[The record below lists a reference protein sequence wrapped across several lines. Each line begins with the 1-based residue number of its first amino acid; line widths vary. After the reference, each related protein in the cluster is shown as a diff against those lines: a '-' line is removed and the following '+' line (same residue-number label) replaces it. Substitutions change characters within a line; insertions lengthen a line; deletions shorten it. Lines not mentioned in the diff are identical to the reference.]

1 VLINIT
7 AINRSKPNSMS
18 KIVLILAV
26 GLLAATTIPAQDF
39 AVTGGNNV
47 NYTINGQSD
56 PALTL
61 ERGVTYVFQ
70 LGNVAFHPFWIK
82 SSPGGGSTGAYNNG
96 VVNNGATSG
105 NITLTVPANAPNSLL
120 YQCGN
125 HSAMTGTL
133 NIVTPATPPTV
144 RIVYI
149 SVGPFIT
156 VNSTGTNG
164 WSVVPEFKCDVSA
177 PAWTPVP
184 SFTNS
189 FSAGTNVTTFP
200 RLDPFCGSTNV
211 FIRIR
216 NQPN

>member
-1 VLINIT
+1 MPLT
-7 AINRSKPNSMS
+7 NRPQPNSLS
-18 KIVLILAV
+18 KVAFTVAL
-26 GLLAATTIPAQDF
+26 GLLVATAAPAQDF

-56 PALTL
+56 PGLTL

-70 LGNVAFHPFWIK
+70 LGNLAIHPFWIK
-82 SSPGGGSTGAYNNG
+82 SSSGFGSTGAYNNG

-105 NITLTVPANAPNSLL
+105 TITFTVPANAPDSLL

-125 HSAMTGTL
+125 HSVMMGTL
-133 NIVTPATPPTV
+133 NIITPVTPPTV

-164 WSVVPEFKCDVSA
+164 WSVVPEFKCDLSA
-177 PAWTPVP
+177 PTWNSVP

-189 FSAGTNVTTFP
+189 YSGGTNVTTLP

>member
-1 VLINIT
+1 
-7 AINRSKPNSMS
+7 MS
-18 KIVLILAV
+18 KTALPVVLALWAV
-26 GLLAATTIPAQDF
+26 TVVVAQDF

-56 PALTL
+56 PSLTL
-61 ERGVTYVFQ
+61 QRGVTYVFQ

-82 SSPGGGSTGAYNNG
+82 SSPGFGSTGAYNNG

-105 NITLTVPANAPNSLL
+105 NITFTVPANAPDSLL

-125 HSAMTGTL
+125 HSVMMGSL

-164 WSVVPEFKCDVSA
+164 WSVVPEFKCDVNA
-177 PAWTPVP
+177 PAWNPVP
-184 SFTNS
+184 NFTNS

>member
-7 AINRSKPNSMS
+7 ATNRSKPDSMS
-18 KIVLILAV
+18 KTAFIVAL
-26 GLLAATTIPAQDF
+26 GLLAVAAVPAQDF

-47 NYTINGQSD
+47 NYTINSQSD
-56 PALTL
+56 PTLTL
-61 ERGVTYVFQ
+61 ERGVTYIFQ
-70 LGNVAFHPFWIK
+70 IGNLAIHPFWIK
-82 SSPGGGSTGAYNNG
+82 ASSGFGSTGAYNDG
-96 VVNNGATSG
+96 VLNNGATSG
-105 NITLTVPANAPNSLL
+105 NITFTVPANAPDSLL

-125 HSAMTGTL
+125 HSVMMGTL

-144 RIVYI
+144 QIVYI

-164 WSVVPEFKCDVSA
+164 WSVVPEFACDLSA
-177 PAWTPVP
+177 PAWNPVAN
-184 SFTNS
+184 FTNS